1 MPSVIFLDSV
11 HDVLFEDLEKL
22 GFECIWDEKN
32 DLDFITKNYTDIQG
46 LVIRSRFVLNDQAI
60 DLFPNL
66 KWVARS
72 GSGLENIDVEYCNKK
87 QIKVFSSPE
96 GNAEAVGEF
105 VLGSILSLIRKIPS
119 GNSTVRNNLWL
130 REEHRGIELSN
141 QTVAIIGLGHMGKSV
156 ATKLKSIG
164 CRILAHD
171 IALKESP
178 LSHVEL
184 VSLETIFEEA
194 DIISLHLPLTKE
206 TKGYAN
212 HLFFDSLKKPIYFIN
227 TARGQHCVT
236 KDLLDAVQ
244 NHKILGAAL
253 DVLEFEGTNLQL
265 EQKDNLI
272 YNRLIQEDRVT
283 LTPHIAGWTKESYFK
298 LSKVLSNKITQSL
311 VVST

>member
-60 DLFPNL
+60 NLFPSL

-184 VSLETIFEEA
+184 VSLETIFEKA

-212 HLFFDSLKKPIYFIN
+212 HLFFDSFKKPIYFIN

-236 KDLLDAVQ
+236 ADLLDAIKNV
-244 NHKILGAAL
+244 KVLGAAL

-272 YNRLIQEDRVT
+272 YNRLIQEDRVM
-283 LTPHIAGWTKESYFK
+283 LTPHIAGWTKESYYK

>member
-1 MPSVIFLDSV
+1 MSTVVFLDSV
-11 HDVLFEDLEKL
+11 HEVLFEDLTKL
-22 GFECIWDEKN
+22 GYNCVWDEKN
-32 DLDFITKNYTDIQG
+32 DLNFITKHYQNIQG
-46 LVIRSRFVLNDQAI
+46 LVIRSRFVLDDEAI

-72 GSGLENIDVEYCNKK
+72 GSGLENIDINYCNKK

-141 QTVAIIGLGHMGKSV
+141 QTVAIIGLGHMGKS
-156 ATKLKSIG
+156 AANKLKSIG
-164 CRILAHD
+164 CRVLAHD
-171 IALKESP
+171 IALIESP
-178 LSHVEL
+178 LPHVEL
-184 VSLETIFEEA
+184 VSLETIFNEA
-194 DIISLHLPLTKE
+194 DIVSLHLPLTKE

-212 HLFFDSLKKPIYFIN
+212 HLFFDSFKKPIYFIN

-236 KDLLDAVQ
+236 ADLLNAIKNEKV
-244 NHKILGAAL
+244 LGAAL

-272 YNRLIQEDRVT
+272 YNRLIQEDRVM
-283 LTPHIAGWTKESYFK
+283 LTPHIAGWTKESYYK

-311 VVST
+311 VESS

>member
-32 DLDFITKNYTDIQG
+32 DLAFITKNYTDIQG

-60 DLFPNL
+60 DLFPSL

-156 ATKLKSIG
+156 ANKLKSIG
-164 CRILAHD
+164 CRILAND

-184 VSLETIFEEA
+184 VSLETIFEKA

-212 HLFFDSLKKPIYFIN
+212 HLFFDSFKKPIYFIN

-236 KDLLDAVQ
+236 ADLLDAIKNV
-244 NHKILGAAL
+244 KVLGAAL

-272 YNRLIQEDRVT
+272 YNRLIQEDRVM
-283 LTPHIAGWTKESYFK
+283 LTPHIAGWTKESYYK

>member
-1 MPSVIFLDSV
+1 MAVVIFLDSV
-11 HDVLFEDLEKL
+11 HEVLFEDLTKI

-32 DLDFITKNYTDIQG
+32 DLDFISKTYKDIQG
-46 LVIRSRFVLNDQAI
+46 LVIRSRFVLNDQAV

-72 GSGLENIDVEYCNKK
+72 GSGLENIDVDYCNKK
-87 QIKVFSSPE
+87 QINVFSSPE

-119 GNSTVRNNLWL
+119 GNSTVRKSLWL

-141 QTVAIIGLGHMGKSV
+141 QTVAVIGLGHMGKSV
-156 ATKLKSIG
+156 ANKLKSIG

-184 VSLETIFEEA
+184 VSLETIFNEA
-194 DIISLHLPLTKE
+194 DIISMHLPLTKE

-212 HLFFDSLKKPIYFIN
+212 HLFFKSFKKPIYFIN

-236 KDLLDAVQ
+236 SDLLDAIE
-244 NHKILGAAL
+244 NHRVLGAAL

-265 EQKDNLI
+265 EQKDNVI
-272 YNRLIQEDRVT
+272 YNRLIQENKVI
-283 LTPHIAGWTKESYFK
+283 LTPHIAGWTKESYYK

-311 VVST
+311 VASS

>member
-1 MPSVIFLDSV
+1 MPAVIFLDSV
-11 HDVLFEDLEKL
+11 HEVLFEDLTIQ
-22 GFECIWDEKN
+22 GFECFWDEKN
-32 DLDFITKNYTDIQG
+32 DLNFISKNYHDIQG
-46 LVIRSRFVLNDQAI
+46 LVIRSRFVLNDHAL

-87 QIKVFSSPE
+87 HINVFSSPE

-105 VLGSILSLIRKIPS
+105 VLGSILSLIRKMYS

-141 QTVAIIGLGHMGKSV
+141 QTVAIIGFGHMGKSV
-156 ATKLKSIG
+156 ANKMNSIG

-184 VSLETIFEEA
+184 VSLETIFDEA

-206 TKGYAN
+206 TKEYAN
-212 HLFFDSLKKPIYFIN
+212 HLFFKSFKKPIYFIN

-236 KDLLDAVQ
+236 ADLLDAIQ
-244 NHKILGAAL
+244 NHKVLGAAL

-265 EQKDNLI
+265 EQKENLI
-272 YNRLIQEDRVT
+272 YKRLIQEKKII
-283 LTPHIAGWTKESYFK
+283 LTPHIAGWTQESYYK

-311 VVST
+311 VESS